1 MQMPARHAIETA
13 RIDRCVR
20 RARSAPRGDVP
31 GLSLWLALLAV
42 VSSFAVSNL
51 IVQRSSTAVATLAA
65 SILETSS
72 PSIERMA
79 SARRSVLQV
88 EVLLFEMMEQPSKRA
103 EHEASLDSALD
114 EAKRA
119 KNDYMALPVWDDERK
134 SQVALEASWGAFER
148 AVVAARALVQAGDHR
163 AALDTFFSKVEPAQR
178 QFVEHAGTI
187 IELNAAHGRDLA
199 QTIAVTRRRTTVL
212 AGVAN
217 AVCALFTLLVGYL
230 LHRQAVARRTFE
242 HVHLEQIESRAT
254 ELEQFAG
261 RVAHDI
267 RNPLAAARNAAELA
281 SRRTEDPTVRDLHQR
296 VMRSL
301 SRADAITTALLDFA
315 RSGAMPDP
323 GARTVPREVVNGV
336 TAELEA
342 DARRAGIQLT
352 TESIPPVAVACARGV
367 YMSLL
372 GNLLRN
378 AIKYM
383 RDVEERKITVRVM
396 VDGRSV
402 RTEVADTGPGIAA
415 STQSSLFQIYVRGPT
430 GGAEGLGLGLATV
443 KRLVEG
449 HGGEV
454 GVRSEPGAGSTFWFT
469 LPRAGDEEV
478 ELTHPSYA

>member
-1 MQMPARHAIETA
+1 META
-13 RIDRCVR
+13 RIDRCVP
-20 RARSAPRGDVP
+20 RARKDPRGDVP
-31 GLSLWLALLAV
+31 GATLWLALLAV
-42 VSSFAVSNL
+42 VGSFVASNL
-51 IVQRSSTAVATLAA
+51 IVQRSSSAVASFAA
-65 SILETSS
+65 TILGTSS

-79 SARRSVLQV
+79 TARRSVLQV
-88 EVLLFEMMEQPSKRA
+88 EILLFELMEQPTKRA
-103 EHEASLDSALD
+103 EHEAAIDAALE
-114 EAKRA
+114 EARRA
-119 KNDYMALPVWDDERK
+119 KSDYLALPVWEDEHK
-134 SQVALEASWGAFER
+134 SQVELEASWTKFEH
-148 AVVAARALVQAGDHR
+148 AVASVRTVAQSGDR
-163 AALDTFFSKVEPAQR
+163 EAALQKFFDRVEPAQR
-178 QFVEHAGTI
+178 RLVEHASAI
-187 IELNAAHGRDLA
+187 IEINAAHGRDLA
-199 QTIAVTRRRTTVL
+199 QSIAATRRRTTVITS
-212 AGVAN
+212 AAN
-217 AVCALFTLLVGYL
+217 AVCALLTVLVGYL
-230 LHRQAVARRTFE
+230 LHRQAVARRALE
-242 HVHLEQIESRAT
+242 HVHLEQIESRAR

-281 SRRTEDPTVRDLHQR
+281 SRRVEDETVRDLQKR

-323 GARTVPREVVNGV
+323 GARTVPREVVSGV

-342 DARRAGIQLT
+342 DARRAGIELS
-352 TESIPPVAVACARGV
+352 TEPIPRVAVACARGV

-383 RDVEERKITVRVM
+383 RDVEERRITVRVI
-396 VDGRSV
+396 DRGDTI
-402 RTEVADTGPGIAA
+402 RTEVVDTGPGIAA

-454 GVRSEPGAGSTFWFT
+454 GVDSRPGAGSTFWFT
-469 LPRAGDEEV
+469 LPRAGYEEV
-478 ELTHPSYA
+478 ELSPVEA